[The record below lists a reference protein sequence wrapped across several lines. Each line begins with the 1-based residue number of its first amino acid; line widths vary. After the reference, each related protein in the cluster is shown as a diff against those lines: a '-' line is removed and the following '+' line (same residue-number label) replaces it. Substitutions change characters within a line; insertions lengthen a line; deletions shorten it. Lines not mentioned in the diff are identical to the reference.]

1 MDRAIW
7 DAYHIKVFCEI
18 CREETESHNRPGG
31 CLSPKGYNNLEE
43 EFFAITKKR
52 LTRKQF
58 KNKWD
63 KLRKEY
69 ARFMALKHAATGLG
83 RNDVGTHGAS
93 SMPM

>member
-69 ARFMALKHAATGLG
+69 ARLDLVGMTSGLTGRRLCLCNVMH
-83 RNDVGTHGAS
+83 R
-93 SMPM
+93 